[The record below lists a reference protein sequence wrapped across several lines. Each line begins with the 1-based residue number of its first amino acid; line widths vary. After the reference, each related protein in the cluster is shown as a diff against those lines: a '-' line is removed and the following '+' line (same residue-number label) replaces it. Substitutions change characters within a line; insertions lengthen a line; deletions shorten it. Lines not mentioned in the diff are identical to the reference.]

1 VNLAVEALQAPT
13 KDTLDAW
20 LNTPRLAKC
29 GEVFTPTHPMWK
41 PDRSAN
47 DSVNWKAAVACVSPD
62 WKPWLHAALAYRMAD
77 VAAGTVACTTSALS
91 RAAQTGLDPLNEGQ
105 LIALRERFNKRE
117 FSVLASFMAFW
128 HDCESLEQ
136 RPSQTLINAYQAL
149 PKKKNSS
156 NNVILSLDP
165 EQGPLT
171 QAEQDALHQWIHEQ
185 FCHGHLDFEQYLYLR
200 MLMIY
205 GQRGAQ
211 VRMMV
216 FGDFTKSDQGCKVRF
231 HWAKQKDDEAGWRT
245 KSEMFSLD
253 EDLHNTVQAYKAVV
267 LAQLWQTYP
276 DGVDWNVAIQNV
288 PLFRKK
294 VDHNE
299 AVAWKKRQNP
309 PALLDSPRQKGLEG
323 APDSSFH
330 VCVGTVRGWLTRI
343 EQMEG
348 FPISPRTHQPL
359 KVTRGHRFRHT
370 LGTDLSNAGLDE
382 WTIARA
388 LMHKN
393 TQTVRKY
400 RQVSPELLALID
412 TKMSDHLA
420 LVVNAFTG
428 IIVTDRTSAK
438 NGDRADRQIEDVAVC
453 GATAACHLDA
463 PYTCYACGKFQPL
476 LNGNHRA
483 VLERLERRREQTIA
497 MDKTTGVLWDRAIL
511 ACRKVILDCEA
522 IRRSSDSRRAEDD
535 RYV

>member
-1 VNLAVEALQAPT
+1 MSIAVEALQAPT
-13 KDTLDAW
+13 KDSLDVW

-29 GEVFTPTHPMWK
+29 GEVFTPAEPMWK
-41 PDRSAN
+41 PDKSAN
-47 DSVNWKAAVACVSPD
+47 HSVNWKAAVACVSPD

-77 VAAGTVACTTSALS
+77 VAAGTVACITSALS

-105 LIALRERFNKRE
+105 LIALRERFNNRE
-117 FSVLASFMAFW
+117 FSVITAFMAFW

-136 RPSQTLINAYQAL
+136 RPSQSLIDAYQAL
-149 PKKKNSS
+149 PKKKNSC
-156 NNVILSLDP
+156 NDVILSLDP
-165 EQGPLT
+165 EQGPFT

-185 FCHGHLDFEQYLYLR
+185 FCHGHLDFERYLYLR

-231 HWAKQKDDEAGWRT
+231 HWAKQKDDEAGWRV
-245 KSEMFSLD
+245 KFEIFSLD
-253 EDLHNTVQAYKAVV
+253 EDLYNTVQAYKAMV
-267 LAQLWQTYP
+267 LGQLWQTYP
-276 DGVDWNVAIQNV
+276 DGVDWNVAIENV

-294 VDHNE
+294 LDHDE
-299 AVAWKKRQNP
+299 AGCQERLAAPV
-309 PALLDSPRQKGLEG
+309 LLDSPLQKSLED
-323 APDSSFH
+323 APHPIFH
-330 VCVGTVRGWLTRI
+330 VGSGTIKGWLASI
-343 EQMEG
+343 ERMQG

-370 LGTDLSNAGLDE
+370 LGTDLSNEGLDE
-382 WTIARA
+382 WTMARA
-388 LMHKN
+388 LMHKD
-393 TQTVRKY
+393 TKTVRKY
-400 RQVSPELLALID
+400 RAVSPELLALID
-412 TKMSDHLA
+412 AKMSDHLA

-438 NGDRADRQIEDVAVC
+438 NGDRANRQIEDVAVC

-463 PYTCYACGKFQPL
+463 PFTCYACGKFQPL
-476 LNGNHRA
+476 LHANHRA
-483 VLERLERRREQTIA
+483 VLERLERRRAQTIA
-497 MDKTTGVLWDRAIL
+497 TDKTTGVLWDRAIL

-522 IRRSSDSRRAEDD
+522 MLRSGRKCE
-535 RYV
+535 

>member
-1 VNLAVEALQAPT
+1 MNIAVEALQAPT
-13 KDTLDAW
+13 KDSLDAW

-41 PDRSAN
+41 PDKSAN
-47 DSVNWKAAVACVSPD
+47 HSVNWEAAIACVSPD
-62 WKPWLHAALAYRMAD
+62 WQPWLHAALAYRMAD
-77 VAAGTVACTTSALS
+77 LEAGTVANTTSALS
-91 RAAQTGLDPLNEGQ
+91 RAAQAGIDPLNEDH
-105 LIALRERFNKRE
+105 LIALRERLNSSE
-117 FSVLASFMAFW
+117 FSAIAACMAFW

-136 RPSQTLINAYQAL
+136 RPSQPLIDAYQAL
-149 PKKKNSS
+149 PRKKHSS
-156 NNVILSLDP
+156 NDVILSLDP
-165 EQGPLT
+165 EKGPFT
-171 QAEQDALHQWIHEQ
+171 QVEQDALHQWIHEQ
-185 FCHGHLDFEQYLYLR
+185 FCHGQLDFEQFLYLR

-211 VRMMV
+211 VRMMI

-231 HWAKQKDDEAGWRT
+231 HWAKQRDDETGWRA
-245 KSEMFSLD
+245 KSETFSLD
-253 EDLHNTVQAYKAVV
+253 EDLYNTVQAYKAMV

-276 DGVDWNVAIQNV
+276 DGADWNAAIENV
-288 PLFRKK
+288 PLFRRKLDDDAEPWER
-294 VDHNE
+294 V
-299 AVAWKKRQNP
+299 NP
-309 PALLDSPRQKGLEG
+309 PVLLDSPLQKGLED
-323 APDSSFH
+323 APQPIFH
-330 VCVGTVRGWLTRI
+330 VGSGAIKYWLRCI

-382 WTIARA
+382 WTMARA

-393 TQTVRKY
+393 TRTVRKY
-400 RQVSPELLALID
+400 RAVSPELLALID
-412 TKMSDHLA
+412 AKMSDHLA

-476 LNGNHRA
+476 LYANHRA
-483 VLERLERRREQTIA
+483 VLERLERRRAQTIVT
-497 MDKTTGVLWDRAIL
+497 DKTTGVLWDRAIL

-522 IRRSSDSRRAEDD
+522 MLQSGRKPND
-535 RYV
+535 RCVSF

>member
-1 VNLAVEALQAPT
+1 MNIAVEALQAPT
-13 KDTLDAW
+13 KDSLDAW

-41 PDRSAN
+41 PDKSAN
-47 DSVNWKAAVACVSPD
+47 HSVNWEAAITCVSPD
-62 WKPWLHAALAYRMAD
+62 WQPWLHAALAYRMANLE
-77 VAAGTVACTTSALS
+77 AGTVANATSALS
-91 RAAQTGLDPLNEGQ
+91 RAAQAGIDPLNEDH
-105 LIALRERFNKRE
+105 LISLRERLNSCE
-117 FSVLASFMAFW
+117 FSVIAAFMAFW

-136 RPSQTLINAYQAL
+136 RPSQPLIDAYQAL
-149 PKKKNSS
+149 PRKKRSS
-156 NNVILSLDP
+156 NDVILSLDP
-165 EQGPLT
+165 EQGPFT
-171 QAEQDALHQWIHEQ
+171 QVEQDALHQWIHEQ
-185 FCHGHLDFEQYLYLR
+185 FCHGQLDFEKYLYLR
-200 MLMIY
+200 ILMIY

-211 VRMMV
+211 VRMMI

-231 HWAKQKDDEAGWRT
+231 HWAKQKDDEAGWRA
-245 KSEMFSLD
+245 KSETFSLD
-253 EDLHNTVQAYKAVV
+253 EDLYNTVQAYKAMV

-276 DGVDWNVAIQNV
+276 DGADWNTAIKNV
-288 PLFRKK
+288 PLFRRKLDDE
-294 VDHNE
+294 VGPME
-299 AVAWKKRQNP
+299 RVNP
-309 PALLDSPRQKGLEG
+309 PVLLDSPLQKDLED
-323 APDSSFH
+323 APQPTFH
-330 VCVGTVRGWLTRI
+330 VGSGTTKFWLGRI
-343 EQMEG
+343 ERMEG

-382 WTIARA
+382 WTMASA

-400 RQVSPELLALID
+400 RAVSPELLALID
-412 TKMSDHLA
+412 AKMSDHLA

-428 IIVTDRTSAK
+428 IIVTDRNSAK

-476 LNGNHRA
+476 LYANHRE
-483 VLERLERRREQTIA
+483 VLERLERRRAQTIA
-497 MDKTTGVLWDRAIL
+497 TDKTTGVLWDRAIL

-522 IRRSSDSRRAEDD
+522 MLRSGRKAE
-535 RYV
+535 